1 MVKSIHYKA
10 FSWLVIKGMGE
21 FLSLWV
27 LACVTLK
34 VCFWDLVFMWF
45 WESFLTNQ
53 VLWRG
58 CFAAFLANVFHVE
71 HSIFGGPISP
81 GCFDS
86 FCVPGQG

>member
-1 MVKSIHYKA
+1 MVKRIHYKA

-58 CFAAFLANVFHVE
+58 CFAAFLANVL
-71 HSIFGGPISP
+71 
-81 GCFDS
+81 DS
-86 FCVPGQG
+86 FSRRTFNLWRANFSRLL